1 MEKLFCIVNLIG
13 ISISWMDIM
22 VYRKSISWCMV
33 RGMMAVIGWWD
44 LLLHQTVKQTVA
56 GFKFSYNL
64 DNKFQRKMQL
74 VNYGR

>member
-1 MEKLFCIVNLIG
+1 
-13 ISISWMDIM
+13 
-22 VYRKSISWCMV
+22 MV

-64 DNKFQRKMQL
+64 DNKFQRKMQSI
-74 VNYGR
+74 NHDR

>member
-1 MEKLFCIVNLIG
+1 
-13 ISISWMDIM
+13 
-22 VYRKSISWCMV
+22 MV

-44 LLLHQTVKQTVA
+44 LLLQQTVKQTVA

-64 DNKFQRKMQL
+64 DNFQRKMQL